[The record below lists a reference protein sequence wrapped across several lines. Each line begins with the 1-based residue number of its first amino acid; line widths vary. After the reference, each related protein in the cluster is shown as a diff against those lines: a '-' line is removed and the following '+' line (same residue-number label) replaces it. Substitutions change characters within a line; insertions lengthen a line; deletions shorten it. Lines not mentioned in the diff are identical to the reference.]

1 MKPSAGML
9 LLWAPRVL
17 CILYAVFISLFAL
30 DAFSPNRRLWE
41 NLLALAMH
49 LIPTA
54 IILIVL
60 ALAWR
65 WAWVG
70 GILYGALG
78 ILYIITAR
86 GRFPW
91 LTYLMISGPLFLTG
105 ALFFVSWI
113 YREEL
118 AAGAVQSR

>member
-1 MKPSAGML
+1 MKPSVRML

-30 DAFSPNRRLWE
+30 DAFSPNRRLGE

-54 IILIVL
+54 IVLIVL

-70 GILYGALG
+70 GIVYVALG
-78 ILYIITAR
+78 ILYIVMFR
-86 GRFPW
+86 GRFDW
-91 LTYLMISGPLFLTG
+91 SAYVMISGPLFLTG
-105 ALFFVSWI
+105 ALFLVSWM
-113 YREEL
+113 YRKEL
-118 AAGAVQSR
+118 SAGPVQTS